1 MNTYIFI
8 FDKERTLQ
16 YTNRSFRELEK
27 RSGFAVLTKVQE
39 LSTGKA
45 FSLQYIT
52 DFIWAGL
59 LYEKIP
65 YETVIDIIPLNK
77 YLELTK
83 FIVDIVTE
91 EFGLPTLDSV
101 SDEKKSENHQ
111 TNQQDGT
118 GIAQSLSPIQT

>member
-1 MNTYIFI
+1 VNTYTFI

-59 LYEKIP
+59 LYEKVP
-65 YETVIDIIPLNK
+65 YETVIDIIPMNK
-77 YLELTK
+77 YLDLTK
-83 FIVDIVTE
+83 LIVDIVTK
-91 EFGLPTLDSV
+91 EFGLDTLS
-101 SDEKKSENHQ
+101 EKKSENHLASP
-111 TNQQDGT
+111 QDGI

>member
-1 MNTYIFI
+1 MNTYTFI

-16 YTNRSFRELEK
+16 YSNRSFRELEK
-27 RSGFAVLTKVQE
+27 RSGIAVLTKVQE
-39 LSTGKA
+39 LSAGKT

-65 YETVIDIIPLNK
+65 YETVIDIIPVNK
-77 YLELTK
+77 YLDLTK
-83 FIVDIVTE
+83 LIVDIITK
-91 EFGLPTLDSV
+91 EFGLDV
-101 SDEKKSENHQ
+101 FDEKKSENHLA
-111 TNQQDGT
+111 NPQDGI